1 MIDLSSFSSMFPSLS
16 SIFADQG
23 SPRVPVQRP
32 VPEDESE
39 PQSAEDSLELSENAR
54 ERIPSRLSA
63 ATFDTTG
70 DALSVPESIA
80 VADDGTYAPTQTSQR
95 LGMSVGFAFN
105 LNIQRQV
112 TATVQSPQASRSTE
126 SGTAARLT
134 ALESRSL
141 HYQSIRNETRSELA
155 GGFTESRSIQTEL
168 FYSRTRELSL
178 SLPAGRAEQF
188 DETRSQVSRS
198 FKLDISMDFSF
209 LGQFSR
215 QSNSIS
221 SLDDDL
227 FGKYLDNTSG
237 LSGHGGEAVQSFFD
251 DVDRILEDSEAFVV
265 SSLSSFFDQVADQ
278 FGLSTEEAAS
288 LEKMVV
294 EEIASFF
301 DDVDSFLSES
311 RNFLAGPAA
320 APQLPAEPVAEPV
333 DEPVDSPAVETPAV
347 ETADPEAEEDPASLL
362 A

>member
-1 MIDLSSFSSMFPSLS
+1 MIDLSSFFSVFPSLS
-16 SIFADQG
+16 SLFADQG
-23 SPRVPVQRP
+23 YPRVPVQRP
-32 VPEDESE
+32 VPENESE
-39 PQSAEDSLELSENAR
+39 PQAAEDSLELSENAR

-63 ATFDTTG
+63 ASFDTTG
-70 DALSVPESIA
+70 NALSLPELIG

-95 LGMSVGFAFN
+95 LGMSIGFAFN

-112 TATVQSPQASRSTE
+112 TTTVQSPQAARSEE

-188 DETRSQVSRS
+188 DETRVQVSRLY
-198 FKLDISMDFSF
+198 KMDISIDFSF

-215 QSNSIS
+215 QSDSIS
-221 SLDDDL
+221 SLNDDL
-227 FGKYLDNTSG
+227 FSKYIDNTSG
-237 LSGHGGEAVQSFFD
+237 LSGQGGEAVQSFFD
-251 DVDRILEDSEAFVV
+251 DVDRILDKSEGFVV
-265 SSLSSFFDQVADQ
+265 SSLSSFFEQIADQ
-278 FGLSTEEAAS
+278 FGLSSEEAAS

-294 EEIASFF
+294 EEVASFF
-301 DDVDSFLSES
+301 NDVDSFLSES
-311 RNFLAGPAA
+311 RDFLAEPAA
-320 APQLPAEPVAEPV
+320 APQLPTGPV
-333 DEPVDSPAVETPAV
+333 DEPVDTPAV
-347 ETADPEAEEDPASLL
+347 ETVDPEADEDPASLL